1 MSSSQKSLPAMVI
14 RGGTSKG
21 LYFNGKDLPE
31 NISDRDEILIRAMGS
46 PHQLEIDGM
55 GGGHPLT
62 SKVAV
67 VSKSNRKGIDVD
79 YLFLQVWPNKPLVDA
94 KQNCGNILAGV
105 GIFAIETKLV
115 EIQSDVTKVRVFM
128 ENTSSVATLS
138 IQTPKGEIS
147 YSGETKI
154 DGVPGTSSPI
164 YIEFENIEGSSC
176 GSLFPTGNRVD
187 LVNGKEITCID
198 NGMPVVCLVAQDF
211 GITGKESPD
220 EIEQNISLLA
230 AIEDIRLK
238 AGVLMGLGDVRE
250 RTVPK
255 MSLISPGEGE
265 IDVSTRTLIPHKV
278 HESIGVLGAVSVAT
292 AALVQN
298 TVANRLRAEKSS
310 PSKEI
315 KVGHPSGFFGLQMD
329 IEDDGKVVDIKKSI
343 LVRTARLLMRGEV
356 YF

>member
-1 MSSSQKSLPAMVI
+1 
-14 RGGTSKG
+14 
-21 LYFNGKDLPE
+21 
-31 NISDRDEILIRAMGS
+31 
-46 PHQLEIDGM
+46 
-55 GGGHPLT
+55 
-62 SKVAV
+62 
-67 VSKSNRKGIDVD
+67 
-79 YLFLQVWPNKPLVDA
+79 
-94 KQNCGNILAGV
+94 
-105 GIFAIETKLV
+105 
-115 EIQSDVTKVRVFM
+115 
-128 ENTSSVATLS
+128 
-138 IQTPKGEIS
+138 
-147 YSGETKI
+147 
-154 DGVPGTSSPI
+154 
-164 YIEFENIEGSSC
+164 
-176 GSLFPTGNRVD
+176 
-187 LVNGKEITCID
+187 
-198 NGMPVVCLVAQDF
+198 MPVVCLVAQDF